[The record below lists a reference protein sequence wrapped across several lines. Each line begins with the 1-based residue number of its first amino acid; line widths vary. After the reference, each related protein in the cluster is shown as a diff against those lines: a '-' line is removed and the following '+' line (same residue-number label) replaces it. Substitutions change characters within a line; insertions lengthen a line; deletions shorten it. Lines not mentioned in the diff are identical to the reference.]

1 MFTDLVSTL
10 TLDKTRIIYPNFAT
24 NNLDIRK
31 IMVKDLFKSW
41 DTKGNNTYPDF
52 YIRGYYYNEDHH
64 SRNIFRIDDTGTHYL
79 YITGVPKGTPK
90 NSNALNVF
98 KLLNAQYMTYF
109 EDSEIGYLIQ
119 ITQIWKK
126 MSLLKLMYA
135 QIMANDNNG
144 IYPHNLYERRGPK
157 FNPNY
162 TVKDK
167 DSMRKERE
175 FNINGVKVMA
185 YSRKDALQRLK
196 HKNKRK

>member
-41 DTKGNNTYPDF
+41 DTKGSNTYPDF

-126 MSLLKLMYA
+126 
-135 QIMANDNNG
+135 
-144 IYPHNLYERRGPK
+144 
-157 FNPNY
+157 
-162 TVKDK
+162 
-167 DSMRKERE
+167 
-175 FNINGVKVMA
+175 
-185 YSRKDALQRLK
+185 
-196 HKNKRK
+196 

>member
-24 NNLDIRK
+24 NNFDIRK

-109 EDSEIGYLIQ
+109 EDSQIGYLIQ
-119 ITQIWKK
+119 IVKD
-126 MSLLKLMYA
+126 M
-135 QIMANDNNG
+135 G
-144 IYPHNLYERRGPK
+144 HNLNFMQLLIAASMIDNINNLSPN
-157 FNPNY
+157 NPRTGKTLSPDY
-162 TVKDK
+162 KVKDP
-167 DSMRKERE
+167 DSRRQERE
-175 FNINGVKVMA
+175 FNINGIKVMA

>member
-24 NNLDIRK
+24 NNFDIRK

-109 EDSEIGYLIQ
+109 EDSQIGYLIQ
-119 ITQIWKK
+119 IVKD
-126 MSLLKLMYA
+126 M
-135 QIMANDNNG
+135 G
-144 IYPHNLYERRGPK
+144 HNLNFMKLLIAASMIDNINNLSPN
-157 FNPNY
+157 NPRTGKTLSPDY
-162 TVKDK
+162 KVKDP
-167 DSMRKERE
+167 DSRRQERE
-175 FNINGVKVMA
+175 FNINGIKVMA

>member
-41 DTKGNNTYPDF
+41 DTNGNNTYPDF
-52 YIRGYYYNEDHH
+52 YIRGYYYNEDHY

-126 MSLLKLMYA
+126 
-135 QIMANDNNG
+135 
-144 IYPHNLYERRGPK
+144 
-157 FNPNY
+157 
-162 TVKDK
+162 
-167 DSMRKERE
+167 
-175 FNINGVKVMA
+175 
-185 YSRKDALQRLK
+185 
-196 HKNKRK
+196 

>member
-98 KLLNAQYMTYF
+98 KLLNAQYMIYF
-109 EDSEIGYLIQ
+109 EDSEIGFNSNN
-119 ITQIWKK
+119 TDMEK

-167 DSMRKERE
+167 DSMRQERE
-175 FNINGVKVMA
+175 FNINGIKVMA

>member
-167 DSMRKERE
+167 DSMRQERE

>member
-41 DTKGNNTYPDF
+41 DTNGNNTYPDF
-52 YIRGYYYNEDHH
+52 YIRGYYYNKDHH

-119 ITQIWKK
+119 I
-126 MSLLKLMYA
+126 
-135 QIMANDNNG
+135 MANDNNG

-167 DSMRKERE
+167 DSMRQERE
-175 FNINGVKVMA
+175 FNINGIKVMA

>member
-1 MFTDLVSTL
+1 M
-10 TLDKTRIIYPNFAT
+10 
-24 NNLDIRK
+24 
-31 IMVKDLFKSW
+31 
-41 DTKGNNTYPDF
+41 
-52 YIRGYYYNEDHH
+52 E
-64 SRNIFRIDDTGTHYL
+64 
-79 YITGVPKGTPK
+79 
-90 NSNALNVF
+90 
-98 KLLNAQYMTYF
+98 
-109 EDSEIGYLIQ
+109 
-119 ITQIWKK
+119 K
-126 MSLLKLMYA
+126 MSLLKLIYA
-135 QIMANDNNG
+135 QIMANMANNNNG

>member
-167 DSMRKERE
+167 DSMRQERE
-175 FNINGVKVMA
+175 FNINGIKVMA

-196 HKNKRK
+196 HKNKRE